1 MNKIQQLIQQLCPQ
15 GVERKELGEIVE
27 ILDSQRKPVSKS
39 NRVVGKYPY
48 YGANGIQ
55 DYVDEYIFDGTFI
68 LLGED
73 GSVINKDGSPVLNWA
88 TGKIWVNNHA
98 HILAEKSNIA
108 ILRYVY
114 FALAIIDVTKVV
126 KGNIPKITQQNLR
139 GFQIPIPPLPIQQ
152 EIVKILDS
160 FTQLEAELE
169 AELEARRAQYEYY
182 RNRLLSAT
190 ELNGKWLMNGVEVEW
205 KSLGEVISALRTGL
219 NPRQNFKLN
228 NAEAKNFYVT
238 VRELNGFTI
247 KITDKTDKVDSLGLK
262 LIQNRSKIQIGD
274 ILFSGTGTI
283 GRTALVNDFPNNWNI
298 KEGIYVLTPIT
309 NIINAKFLIYLL
321 QSSNIY
327 NQIIAKADGST
338 VSSISMA
345 SLQKIQIP
353 IPPLA
358 EQERIV
364 GILDKFDALVNDISI
379 GLPAEIDGRRK
390 QYNYYRGKL
399 LDFKPLTTNH

>member
-126 KGNIPKITQQNLR
+126 KGNIQKITQQNLR

-160 FTQLEAELE
+160 FTQLE

-399 LDFKPLTTNH
+399 LDFKCISNG